1 MTYEIKLSP
10 VTNAETYE
18 ESWSAIDENGDEVDL
33 TGATITFNVQDK
45 CGSSVLSASTND
57 GITINTTVFTVR
69 FEVSSLTGVDPKD
82 YNVGCTILLDG
93 DTTQFF
99 RGTFTVL
106 DGYMT

>member
-1 MTYEIKLSP
+1 MNEIKISP

-18 ESWSAIDENGDEVDL
+18 ESWSALDEDGDEIDL

-45 CGSSVLSASTND
+45 CGVSVLSANTDS
-57 GITINTTVFTVR
+57 GITISTTVFTVR
-69 FEVSSLTGVDPKD
+69 IEAETMGGLDPKD
-82 YNVGCTILLDG
+82 YNVGCTILLNG

-106 DGYMT
+106 DGYMN